1 MMISPAQEEKV
12 ADREKDRMSTLF
24 WTVLAVGICFG
35 SVRLDLGELHKPG
48 PGFFSFL
55 AGAILGILSLI
66 VFVQSFKSAPGDEK
80 KPFWLNPQRRIKMA
94 YLVVALIL
102 YAIGMNYIGFFFST
116 LLFLGFLLRSIDSQ
130 RWSVVL
136 TVSILATIISYGIFQ
151 YWLDVQLPTG
161 ILPF

>member
-1 MMISPAQEEKV
+1 MSHRQ
-12 ADREKDRMSTLF
+12 KDWVSALF
-24 WTVLAVGICFG
+24 WILVAISICFG

-48 PGFFSFL
+48 PGFFSFV

-66 VFVQSFKSAPGDEK
+66 VFVQSFKSVPGDEK
-80 KPFWLNPQRRIKMA
+80 KPFWLNPQRRIKMVC
-94 YLVVALIL
+94 LVLALIL
-102 YAIGMNYIGFFFST
+102 YAIGMNYVGFFLST
-116 LLFLGFLLRSIDSQ
+116 LLFLGFLLKSIDPQ

-136 TVSILATIISYGIFQ
+136 AVSVLATVISYGIFH

>member
-1 MMISPAQEEKV
+1 MTN
-12 ADREKDRMSTLF
+12 REKDRASALF
-24 WTVLAVGICFG
+24 WILLAIGICFG

-66 VFVQSFKSAPGDEK
+66 VFAQSFKSIPGDEK

-94 YLVVALIL
+94 YLILALIL

-116 LLFLGFLLRSIDSQ
+116 LLFLGFLLGSIDPQ
-130 RWSVVL
+130 RWPVIL
-136 TVSILATIISYGIFQ
+136 TVSILATGISYGIFQ

-161 ILPF
+161 IFPF